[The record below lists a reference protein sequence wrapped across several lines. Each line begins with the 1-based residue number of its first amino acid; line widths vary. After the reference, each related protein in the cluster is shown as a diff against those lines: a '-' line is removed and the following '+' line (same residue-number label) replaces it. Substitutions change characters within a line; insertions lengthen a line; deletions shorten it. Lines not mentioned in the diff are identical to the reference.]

1 MSNTLK
7 TITPKWL
14 QNNQAIFT
22 AELTTET
29 RSSNV
34 SQVLSWL
41 DEIRP
46 ADIHH
51 RLWLECKT
59 VIIEGFDNV
68 VKHAHKDLVPETL
81 ISFKLRIYPQG
92 IEMQIWDHGEA
103 FDLVSALQK
112 APQRVEMEME
122 HGRGLIIM
130 SRILDYITYTR
141 RFDGSNCLQMIKE
154 F

>member
-14 QNNQAIFT
+14 QNTEAILT
-22 AELTTET
+22 SELTTET

-34 SQVLSWL
+34 SEVLSWL
-41 DEIRP
+41 DQIRP
-46 ADIHH
+46 ANIPH
-51 RLWLECKT
+51 RLWLECQT

-68 VKHAHKDLVPETL
+68 IKHAHKDLVPETL
-81 ISFKLRIYPQG
+81 INLKLRIYPQG

-103 FDLVSALQK
+103 FDLISILEK
-112 APQRVEMEME
+112 APDKVEMEIE

-130 SRILDYITYTR
+130 GRILDYITYTR
-141 RFDGSNCLQMIKE
+141 RFNQGNCLQMIKE